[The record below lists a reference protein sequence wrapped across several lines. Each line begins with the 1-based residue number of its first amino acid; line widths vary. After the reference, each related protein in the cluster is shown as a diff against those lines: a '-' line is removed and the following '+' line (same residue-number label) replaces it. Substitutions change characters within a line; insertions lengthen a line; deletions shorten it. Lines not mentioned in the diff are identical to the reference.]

1 MRASPMAEFSVNE
14 YAQRMEGL
22 VRELRARGMDGALIS
37 SRENTRYFCGLQSII
52 WSSKVSTPGIL
63 LVNADG
69 AHELIGSASSV
80 ETARY
85 TSVIDD
91 GAHSCFNRNGLP
103 GVPATYP
110 QAIAAAFR
118 KLKLERGRV
127 GMELGEGAYLQLQ
140 LQWFEQLAGLLPG
153 ATFADASDAIFA
165 LRGIKSEAEIER
177 MARACRQNE
186 ESLRFAFANVAPGR
200 DTEADFFRLY
210 AQEAFRRGC
219 ENVSYDL
226 APLSVVYGRARFDRA
241 GCPCGDTR
249 IEARPHETLVA
260 SGGLYTDGYFSNLTR
275 VGIVGGMTE
284 RQKKYFGV
292 ASDALALARTL
303 IRDGASVRAVSA
315 RVDDFIRAAA
325 GPEACRWRDDLG
337 FGVGLDLREPPLL
350 KRLSQRDAPFR
361 AGMTLCICP
370 RVGDAETGLMAA
382 AQQIVVREG
391 GVQALSEA
399 PEAPCIL

>member
-153 ATFADASDAIFA
+153 RDVRRCQRRDFRAARHKVRGGDRAHGARLPPERGEPP
-165 LRGIKSEAEIER
+165 LRLCKS
-177 MARACRQNE
+177 
-186 ESLRFAFANVAPGR
+186 
-200 DTEADFFRLY
+200 
-210 AQEAFRRGC
+210 
-219 ENVSYDL
+219 
-226 APLSVVYGRARFDRA
+226 RARGAIRRRISFASTRRRPSGA
-241 GCPCGDTR
+241 AARMCPTISRRC
-249 IEARPHETLVA
+249 P
-260 SGGLYTDGYFSNLTR
+260 LYTDARALTAR
-275 VGIVGGMTE
+275 AVPAAI
-284 RQKKYFGV
+284 R
-292 ASDALALARTL
+292 ALRRARTRRSSPPAGS
-303 IRDGASVRAVSA
+303 IRTAT
-315 RVDDFIRAAA
+315 F
-325 GPEACRWRDDLG
+325 P
-337 FGVGLDLREPPLL
+337 
-350 KRLSQRDAPFR
+350 
-361 AGMTLCICP
+361 T
-370 RVGDAETGLMAA
+370 
-382 AQQIVVREG
+382 
-391 GVQALSEA
+391 
-399 PEAPCIL
+399 